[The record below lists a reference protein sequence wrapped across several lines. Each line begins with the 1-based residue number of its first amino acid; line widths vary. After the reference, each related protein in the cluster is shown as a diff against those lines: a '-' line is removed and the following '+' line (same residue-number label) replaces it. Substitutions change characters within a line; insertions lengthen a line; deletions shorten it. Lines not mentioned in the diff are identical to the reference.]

1 MNYTPKI
8 YAFAF
13 YEATNNAKNNAD
25 IDRCIK
31 NLLALIK
38 ANRDQKKL
46 KNIFFAVEKLITRK
60 MGGRLLSIESA
71 RELSPS
77 NEKIIKSLI
86 KPTDIVEKRINSQL
100 IAGVRININ
109 DELLLDGSFS
119 TKIKNI
125 LNL

>member
-13 YEATNNAKNNAD
+13 CEATNNAKNNAD

-31 NLLALIK
+31 NLLLLIK
-38 ANRDQKKL
+38 ANRDQKKI
-46 KNIFFAVEKLITRK
+46 KNILFDVEKLITQK

-71 RELSPS
+71 RELSPA
-77 NEKIIKSLI
+77 NEKMIKSLI

-100 IAGVRININ
+100 IAGVKININ